1 MKKKSIMGLD
11 YKWEVLIVYLL
22 PLLGLI
28 FSLMK
33 DKKIDNSVKEQYNQ
47 SGVIFII
54 SLAISILLRNF
65 IIRAGILPIAWMID
79 ILSLVIFVFE
89 VVAVVKAFS
98 NESYKI
104 PVIYDLSQKLFK

>member
-11 YKWEVLIVYLL
+11 YKWEVLVVYIF

-28 FSLMK
+28 FSFMK
-33 DKKIDNSVKEQYNQ
+33 DKKVDNSVKEQYNQ

-54 SLAISILLRNF
+54 SLGINILFRNF
-65 IIRAGILPIAWMID
+65 IIRTGISYLASMID
-79 ILSLVIFVFE
+79 ILGIVIFVFE
-89 VVAVVKAFS
+89 VIAVVKAFN